1 MGKIC
6 HCGCGAQEG
15 LHRSPDPIPGNVRP
29 MGGLWDEGPVL
40 NTSTTSTAQSW
51 DRMPGSP
58 NTQDLL
64 KIQTQ
69 GGSAS
74 TCRIFGRH
82 SYCTEGCN
90 MMSRFLNCH
99 LNI

>member
-1 MGKIC
+1 
-6 HCGCGAQEG
+6 
-15 LHRSPDPIPGNVRP
+15 

-64 KIQTQ
+64 KIQTR
-69 GGSAS
+69 GGLQVHAEYLEDIH
-74 TCRIFGRH
+74 TALKGAI
-82 SYCTEGCN
+82 
-90 MMSRFLNCH
+90 
-99 LNI
+99 